1 MSSQESSMD
10 DVLERAAPIAAPLIP
25 ELRAHMRPTGRTEPT
40 SPAALARPPSAV
52 SAAAAGLSVMALTTV
67 LDEIDYGL
75 MVVDLP
81 GGRLRHANRQAQ
93 EECRRHGTLDL
104 SEGFVVVPDVA
115 GHRTLLGALGQAQ
128 QGRRTLLSLRSHP
141 ELAQADASLRADTA
155 ATGSVTVAV
164 VPLPREGEQLQALLV
179 FGKRPG
185 ADALSVGFFARL
197 HGLTPTE
204 DTVLLSLCR
213 GMKPT
218 DIADEHGVAISTVRT
233 HVNSIRLKTGTGS
246 IRDLV
251 HKVATLPPMAS
262 ALRAGAH

>member
-1 MSSQESSMD
+1 MVD
-10 DVLERAAPIAAPLIP
+10 LLEVEAASAAPLIQD
-25 ELRAHMRPTGRTEPT
+25 LRAGLRPAVRERPA
-40 SPAALARPPSAV
+40 PAAAV
-52 SAAAAGLSVMALTTV
+52 TLPAAAHLTVPGLVAV

-81 GGRLRHANRQAQ
+81 SGRLRHANRQAL

-104 SEGFVVVPDVA
+104 AEGFVAVPDVT
-115 GHRTLLGALGQAQ
+115 GHRALLSALSQAL
-128 QGRRTLLSLRSHP
+128 QGRRTLLSLRNHP
-141 ELAQADASLRADTA
+141 ELAQADPTPRAGEASAPGPA
-155 ATGSVTVAV
+155 SSVTVAV
-164 VPLPREGEQLQALLV
+164 VPMPRDNDQAQALLV

-218 DIADEHGVAISTVRT
+218 DIAEEHGVAISTVRT